1 MESLKCWCGNEMLS
15 VFSQDYL
22 RCSACE
28 TLISIHVPEGDIT
41 RVIDDA
47 HDFYGREYWFAHQE
61 KDLGF
66 ESIVS
71 RARTDL
77 PERCLYWLRTLLK
90 YKLPPGRVL
99 ELGSG
104 HGGFVSLL
112 RWAGFDAQ
120 GLELSPW
127 VRDFAESSFD
137 IDVLLGPLEDQHLD
151 RESFDVIVLMDVLE
165 HLTDPVITVKSC
177 SDLLKPEGIL
187 IVQTPKYLEGMT
199 YSDLVKDN
207 GQFIENLT
215 IASKE
220 HLYLF
225 SQQAIC
231 RLLSEFDIKH
241 VQFESPLFAG
251 LDMFLVAS
259 REHFGTVDEKA
270 ASECLLQTPDGRM
283 VQALIDLD
291 DRLRDFTDRFVI
303 AEEDRAARLDQ
314 IHKLTGMLQESES
327 RLKESEK
334 DRSDRLE
341 QIVELTRLVRE
352 SEKDR
357 NDGVQQIFELN
368 RLLGESEKDRSDRMQ
383 QIVELKRLL
392 GESEENRAAL
402 TESLEGARSV
412 LTGLRKSRIY
422 RLMCATGLWSWVD
435 KDLRRV
441 LESH

>member
-28 TLISIHVPEGDIT
+28 TLISTHIPEGDIT
-41 RVIDDA
+41 RVADDA

-77 PERCLYWLRTLLK
+77 PERCLYWLRTLFK

-137 IDVLLGPLEDQHLD
+137 VRMLLGPLEDQQLD
-151 RESFDVIVLMDVLE
+151 RDSFDVIVLMDVLE
-165 HLTDPVITVKSC
+165 HLPDPVRTLKSC
-177 SDLLKPEGIL
+177 ADLLKSEGIL
-187 IVQTPKYLEGMT
+187 IMQTPKYPEGMK
-199 YSDLVKDN
+199 YGDLVADS

-215 IASKE
+215 KASNE

-231 RLLSEFDIKH
+231 RLLSEFDFKH
-241 VQFESPLFAG
+241 VQFESPIFAG

-259 REHFGTVDEKA
+259 RERLGTVDEKA
-270 ASECLLQTPDGRM
+270 ASECLLQTPNGRM

-291 DRLRDFTDRFVI
+291 DRLHDLTNRFVI

-314 IHKLTGMLQESES
+314 INKLTGMLQ
-327 RLKESEK
+327 ESEK

-341 QIVELTRLVRE
+341 QIVELTRLARE

-357 NDGVQQIFELN
+357 NEGVQQIVELN
-368 RLLGESEKDRSDRMQ
+368 RLLEGSEKDRNDRMQ
-383 QIVELKRLL
+383 QIVELNHLL
-392 GESEENRAAL
+392 GKSEEDRALL
-402 TESLEGARSV
+402 TESLEAAKSI
-412 LTGLRKSRIY
+412 LAGLRKSRIY
-422 RLMCATGLWSWVD
+422 RLMCATGLWGWVD

-441 LESH
+441 